1 VDIPLFFKLE
11 ATVIVW
17 LGAAAVTDVI
27 IAVAL
32 VLHFVCVTAQ
42 VLRTRTD
49 KRFHRA
55 SAEPASLPPTR
66 SLTVSLDVCAHCGIF
81 ETDQLT
87 PYIVAIET
95 GALTSIVAVLNI
107 IAFVVS
113 KVSRITLGV

>member
-17 LGAAAVTDVI
+17 LGAAALTDVI

-32 VLHFVCVTAQ
+32 VLHFVCVTIQ
-42 VLRTRTD
+42 VLGTGTD
-49 KRFHRA
+49 TFFRRA
-55 SAEPASLPPTR
+55 SAEPASLPLTR
-66 SLTVSLDVCAHCGIF
+66 SLTVSLDVCAHRVIF

-87 PYIVAIET
+87 PYTVAIET

-113 KVSRITLGV
+113 KVSRTTLNV